1 MHNGAPTPDRER
13 GLGSAIARRPVH
25 ARAAGLVGLC
35 LLGAALIVLGPA
47 SASAFPHARS
57 TLAPSGAVQLAQSYL
72 GDRTLERAPDFV
84 IERYRERAEA
94 GDARAQFYLG
104 LMAEQGLIAGTPD
117 DAAARG
123 WFERAARHG
132 YPPAQYKLGVML
144 EEGRGGPP
152 DAEGAATNYRQ
163 AADSGMAEAQYNY
176 ALMMSQGRGLPQDI
190 PTAIRWFERAALAGI
205 VEAQM
210 ALADIH
216 SAGVGV
222 PNDPIEAWAW
232 LKRAAEAGNAE
243 ALELLPR
250 IEARMNEAAMAEAR
264 KLKDAHDTLAQI
276 RTER

>member
-1 MHNGAPTPDRER
+1 MGAF
-13 GLGSAIARRPVH
+13 LGV
-25 ARAAGLVGLC
+25 C
-35 LLGAALIVLGPA
+35 LLGAALSALAALPSPA
-47 SASAFPHARS
+47 SAHARPGP
-57 TLAPSGAVQLAQSYL
+57 APSGTVQLAQSYL

-84 IERYRERAEA
+84 VERYRDRAES

-104 LMAEQGLIAGTPD
+104 LMAEQGLITGTPD

-152 DAEGAATNYRQ
+152 DAKGAATNYRQ

-190 PTAIRWFERAALAGI
+190 PTAIRWFERAALAGV

-210 ALADIH
+210 ALAEIH
-216 SAGVGV
+216 SVGVGV
-222 PNDPIEAWAW
+222 PIDPVEAWAW

-243 ALELLPR
+243 ALELLPQ
-250 IEARMNEAAMAEAR
+250 IEARMDEPAKEEAR
-264 KLKDAHDTLAQI
+264 KLKSAHDTLAQI